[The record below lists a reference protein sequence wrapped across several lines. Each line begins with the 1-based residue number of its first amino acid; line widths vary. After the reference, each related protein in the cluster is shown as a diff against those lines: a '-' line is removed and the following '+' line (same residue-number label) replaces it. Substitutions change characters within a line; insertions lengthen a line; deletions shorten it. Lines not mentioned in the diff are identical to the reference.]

1 MGELRQWVREPE
13 CSGVSLRSYIT
24 HMQEQRAPVDNWVQV
39 KRCDHVI
46 AEGWDIAS
54 LQILFPSGLQP
65 RITVVRRVSLF
76 VDSLLF
82 PIS

>member
-1 MGELRQWVREPE
+1 MGELRQWVCEPE

-46 AEGWDIAS
+46 AEG
-54 LQILFPSGLQP
+54 
-65 RITVVRRVSLF
+65 
-76 VDSLLF
+76 
-82 PIS
+82 